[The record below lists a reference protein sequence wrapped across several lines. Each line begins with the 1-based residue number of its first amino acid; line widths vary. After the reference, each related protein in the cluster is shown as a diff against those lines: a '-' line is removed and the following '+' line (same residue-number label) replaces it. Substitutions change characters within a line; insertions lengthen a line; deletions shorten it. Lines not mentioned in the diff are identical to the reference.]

1 MMVSLQ
7 PYPSTGDLPIQS
19 WPSNEDFLI
28 YSLHLILSSKTS
40 IHFLSSE
47 KVEFWSFQCLLTIQ
61 SIYLSQLS
69 YQVVL
74 FFFFYDFPIKLF
86 FSSSFFLG
94 LSYQVVQVHHSKRL
108 HLTAATENQ

>member
-74 FFFFYDFPIKLF
+74 FFFFFIKL
-86 FSSSFFLG
+86 L
-94 LSYQVVQVHHSKRL
+94 
-108 HLTAATENQ
+108 